1 MIRSVSAVREVNKQ
15 TVRRFFETVLNEGRL
30 ELIDELI
37 ALDYLGHVSCVER
50 AVVGPAGMRRFVC
63 SRRRRHPGLCVV
75 IEDQLAEDDRVVTR
89 WRAAVAPPPAGTA
102 EAGARGWTV
111 AYRGISIIRVLAGK
125 QVDSHTECIG
135 PLPRLSPSDET

>member
-1 MIRSVSAVREVNKQ
+1 MIRSVSEVREVNKQ

-37 ALDYLGHVSCVER
+37 ALDYLGHVSCVDR

-75 IEDQLAEDDRVVTR
+75 IEDQLAEDDRVMTR
-89 WRAAVAPPPAGTA
+89 WRAAVAPPPATA

-135 PLPRLSPSDET
+135 PLRRLSPSDET